1 MCKGFRF
8 ARACAAGYAHT
19 GDRMIFLFLF
29 VVKMTNL
36 IADFMS
42 FLPDSQS
49 K

>member
-1 MCKGFRF
+1 MCAGFRF

-19 GDRMIFLFLF
+19 GDRMIFPFLF
-29 VVKMTNL
+29 VVKMTIL